1 MVISYCKLQLQRKPI
16 VMSDV
21 VKSFLELDDAPVKIA
36 PNKSVFTN
44 ADGLQVREGSTAK
57 QDDNGTWYNA
67 IGLQSSDSH
76 RHVAKVWQD
85 KCTPL
90 ADFVETVKKQ
100 SEHKEDRVK
109 KESEI
114 RLSDANTLLD
124 GTPLTKSGLN
134 SLRGFTDIPSSMVS
148 FLQEREY
155 DDELVKFLNKE
166 LDRRETTWN
175 HSGKEPR
182 DFRVR
187 VRHDDEGNDVIR
199 AIVSERYGVIDNAD
213 AMDMIVH
220 SLPTLK
226 DALASHIHNDG
237 DDIYGNVLLPD
248 FMKSEPD
255 SDYGVG
261 IAFRNSEIRN
271 STFKI
276 SPFLFRAICLNG
288 MIWGRQNSEITV
300 NQRHMGKIDLNELQE
315 QVTIAVKVA
324 LTQGNDLLTL
334 LSLSKQVKVENP
346 LATIALLARDQKM
359 TIEQG
364 KLWHKGYL
372 DSLHEANGH
381 VHENTAF
388 GIVNGLTRASQDYK
402 GNMREQME
410 TQASFILAPAIDS
423 DLQAISKRWGMISE
437 RAKLEKEKTINQY
450 AYVAV

>member
-1 MVISYCKLQLQRKPI
+1 
-16 VMSDV
+16 MSDTP
-21 VKSFLELDDAPVKIA
+21 KSFLELDDAPVKVE

-44 ADGLQVREGSTAK
+44 VDSLQVREGSTAK

-67 IGLQSSDSH
+67 IGLQSSASH
-76 RHVAKVWQD
+76 RHVAKQWQD
-85 KCTPL
+85 KCPPFS
-90 ADFVETVKKQ
+90 DFVETVKKQ

-109 KESEI
+109 KESQI

-134 SLRGFTDIPSSMVS
+134 SLRMFTDIPSSMIS

-155 DDELVKFLNKE
+155 DDELVKFVNQE

-237 DDIYGNVLLPD
+237 DDIFGNVLLPD

-334 LSLSKQVKVENP
+334 MSLSKQVKVENP

-388 GIVNGLTRASQDYK
+388 GIVNGLTRASQDFK

-423 DLQAISKRWGMISE
+423 DLQAISKRWGMIGE

>member
-1 MVISYCKLQLQRKPI
+1 
-16 VMSDV
+16 MSDV